1 VADEPTVVPIV
12 LAVFPAEE
20 DRVTL
25 NKIFAGSGWRL
36 LATATLAEA
45 LPLLN
50 TPCIG
55 AVISECSFPDGH
67 GWKDLLGVIQVMI
80 NPPPLIVADRLAD
93 VRLWAEVL
101 NLGAQDLLAK
111 PFNTKEVTCAVSV
124 ACGWHNERV
133 IAARK
138 LLKPVER
145 SVAPPADTRA
155 ACGGYR

>member
-1 VADEPTVVPIV
+1 MTDEPTLVPIV

-25 NKIFAGSGWRL
+25 SKIFAGSGWRL

-45 LPLLN
+45 LLLLN

-55 AVISECSFPDGH
+55 VVISECAFLDGH
-67 GWKDLLGVIQVMI
+67 GWKDLFGVMQEMI
-80 NPPPLIVADRLAD
+80 NPPPLVVADRLAD
-93 VRLWAEVL
+93 ERLWAEVL

-111 PFNTKEVTCAVSV
+111 PFHTKEVTRAVSV

-138 LLKPVER
+138 MSNPVER
-145 SVAPPADTRA
+145 NLAPAQISVRR
-155 ACGGYR
+155 GGYR